1 MKRDRPVYT
10 SKAARLAAQSA
21 RAIPADLRRR
31 VEDTRLDLLALY
43 RALDRM
49 LLAQDIPDE
58 LRELGELDA
67 DLAEALHVMEQP
79 PGRFD
84 YAAMVR
90 DTLASLEG
98 IPAARE
104 KLLAGFDSA
113 TRDRLVERATATR
126 EVLRREEAYFAIPGR
141 DPYR

>member
-1 MKRDRPVYT
+1 M
-10 SKAARLAAQSA
+10 
-21 RAIPADLRRR
+21 
-31 VEDTRLDLLALY
+31 ELLALY

-49 LLAQDIPDE
+49 LLAQDLPDE

-79 PGRFD
+79 QGRLD

-90 DTLASLEG
+90 DTLASLG
-98 IPAARE
+98 RIPAARE

-126 EVLRREEAYFAIPGR
+126 EVLRREEAYYEIPGR
-141 DPYR
+141 DPYRW

>member
-21 RAIPADLRRR
+21 SAVPADLRGRL
-31 VEDTRLDLLALY
+31 ESARLDLLALY

-49 LLAQDIPDE
+49 RLSQDVPSE
-58 LRELGELDA
+58 LRVLGELDA

-79 PGRFD
+79 SGRFD

-90 DTLASLEG
+90 DTLASLDKL
-98 IPAARE
+98 PAARE
-104 KLLAGFDSA
+104 RFLARFDAPTRVELAERVAA
-113 TRDRLVERATATR
+113 TRG
-126 EVLRREEAYFAIPGR
+126 VLRPEEAYHSLPGR
-141 DPYR
+141 NL